1 MGTYFGRFDKVD
13 EIDIPKITEKY
24 LDIINKVVAEYGVD
38 ESKMDIILT
47 DVIFSL
53 KTGPVSPPVT
63 HEFAQVTIPII
74 NFIYDYEKIPCLG
87 VFQNVDE
94 VTKTKELLEK
104 DGITTESEKL
114 GIVSAEFLY
123 KDRKVHSRFTD
134 IESYNKY
141 SKYKYSKLI
150 QNGYLVRQ
158 KEEEPNLNM

>member
-1 MGTYFGRFDKVD
+1 MDNDKK
-13 EIDIPKITEKY
+13 PSLITKKY
-24 LDIINKVVAEYGVD
+24 SDIINKVIAGYTVN
-38 ESKMDIILT
+38 ESKMNIILT

-53 KTGPVSPPVT
+53 KTGPVAPPVT
-63 HEFAQVTIPII
+63 YEFAHVTIPII

-114 GIVSAEFLY
+114 GIISAKFMY
-123 KDRKVHSRFTD
+123 KDRNVHSRFTD
-134 IESYNKY
+134 MESYTKY